1 MRKSAN
7 KDRVH
12 VSLGLVSEEGGRV
25 GCRWNVMHSFWDCC

>member
-12 VSLGLVSEEGGRV
+12 VSPELASEEGGRV
-25 GCRWNVMHSFWDCC
+25 GRVMYSFWDYC